1 MKNECFISIYLDT
14 RRLLNDGKYPVRL
27 RVYASTPRI
36 QKLYTTPF
44 AYSQRDF
51 ESIWNTTKPRSEH
64 KDARLMLAALESKA
78 MELAKKITPFTH
90 EQFERQYN
98 RKASDVNRVAFYYE
112 QRIAELTKS
121 GQLGTASSYELSMK
135 SIAHFA
141 NLKKAGKFDR
151 LTFQDVT
158 ADWLKEYERYMTETS
173 GKSLT
178 TVGIYLRALRAL
190 FNEAKARRDIDPEF
204 YPFGK
209 RRYQIPA
216 TKNTK
221 KALSSDHLRRLRDAV
236 PANQEQAKARDFWF
250 FSFACSGMNIKDI
263 ALLKWKDIEGDK
275 LTFYRAK
282 TMLTT
287 KGRLTPIV
295 VYLNEFAKQ
304 VIERYGKQGGS
315 SSDFVFS
322 IINEKNTPIE
332 QRQKI
337 QSFTRFVNQHIKRL
351 AKANGLPEEVSSYWA
366 RHSFATT
373 SIRKGASMEL
383 VSESLGHGN
392 IRTTQGYFA
401 GFDSDTK
408 RELAESLM
416 DF

>member
-1 MKNECFISIYLDT
+1 MRNECFISIYLDT

-27 RVYASTPRI
+27 RVFTSSPRV
-36 QKLYTTPF
+36 QKLYPTPF

-51 ESIWNTTKPRSEH
+51 DSIWNTTKPRLEH
-64 KDARLMLAALESKA
+64 KDARLMLAALEAKA

-98 RKASDVNRVAFYYE
+98 RKASDVIRIANHYR
-112 QRIAELTKS
+112 QRIADLTKS

-135 SIAHFA
+135 SIARFT
-141 NLKKAGKFDR
+141 NLKKAGRFDR

-190 FNEAKARRDIDPEF
+190 FNDAIATKDIDPEH

-216 TKNTK
+216 TKKTK
-221 KALSSDHLRRLRDAV
+221 KALSRADLKRLHDAV
-236 PANQEQAKARDFWF
+236 PANHKQAKARDFWF
-250 FSFACSGMNIKDI
+250 YSFACSGMNIKDI

-295 VYLNEFAKQ
+295 VYLNDFAKQ
-304 VIERYGKQGGS
+304 VIERYGMHSGLSG
-315 SSDFVFS
+315 DFVFS
-322 IINEKNTPIE
+322 IINEKDSPVE
-332 QRQKI
+332 QRRKI
-337 QSFTRFVNQHIKRL
+337 QSFTHFVNQHIKRL
-351 AKANGLPEEVSSYWA
+351 AKANGLPAEVSSYWA

-408 RELAESLM
+408 RELADSLM